1 MRKLTPLLLAV
12 MIAAFAGIVVMRYK
26 TPPPDPVVAIKDAKG
41 KPEGKDPKGGKDGKV
56 EAKASGTGSG
66 GSAATEAKDA
76 KPALA
81 RPLRTIALGWE
92 FLAPGV
98 ISNDTTGGKPSA
110 FKMKNLEVSF
120 SNATTIEEVE
130 SALAKG
136 GADAT
141 GADIAI
147 MPLSTFVGSY
157 ERLRALSPEVVF
169 VIGWSRGREALYG
182 TTANALAKLPATGP
196 VKLAATGGRP
206 ETFLALFMLDL
217 AGVPASR
224 VELVQP
230 GAPAPVSAMFGS
242 AKLRP
247 IGKLLLTSADTP
259 HLIPIVAVAPH
270 GLVTTHAQQL
280 EDWSRV
286 WLDGVTKLQTDVPAG
301 ARLVAGQ
308 SGAPPVVGI
317 IEALGQVE
325 FASLRE
331 NAIAAGL
338 SGRGQLTLDENFRTT
353 WRIYR
358 DAGMLT
364 TPAPEVA
371 PIYPG
376 TITALVRLDPAEAK
390 QPPRP
395 TTTVTTV
402 TRPEVLL
409 VARGPVATKPNAD
422 AWIARVGFLA
432 SVFDRL
438 PLRVGIKDNGK
449 LAQQVADA
457 AREQFNLRPEQIVV
471 AKTATGQTIEVLS
484 AP

>member
-1 MRKLTPLLLAV
+1 MRKLTPILLAV
-12 MIAAFAGIVVMRYK
+12 MIAAFVGIVAMRYK
-26 TPPPDPVVAIKDAKG
+26 TPPAPPVVAK
-41 KPEGKDPKGGKDGKV
+41 
-56 EAKASGTGSG
+56 T
-66 GSAATEAKDA
+66 DA
-76 KPALA
+76 KPGGKPDGKSEGKTDAKAVGSGSGSATVDAKETKPAPLS
-81 RPLRTIALGWE
+81 RPLRAVALGWE

-98 ISNDTTGGKPSA
+98 VANDTTGGKASA
-110 FKMKNLEVSF
+110 FKAKNLDVSF
-120 SNATTIEEVE
+120 ANASTIEEIE

-136 GADAT
+136 GAEAT

-147 MPLSTFVGSY
+147 MPLSSFVGSY
-157 ERLRALSPEVVF
+157 ERLRALTPEVVF

-182 TTANALAKLPATGP
+182 TTATALAKLPATGT
-196 VKLAATGGRP
+196 VKLAATAGRP
-206 ETFLALFMLDL
+206 ESFFALFMLDL

-230 GAPAPVSAMFGS
+230 GAAAPLSAMFRS

-247 IGKLLLTSADTP
+247 VGKLLVTSADTP
-259 HLIPIVAVAPH
+259 HLVPIVAVVPH
-270 GLVTTHAQQL
+270 GLITTHAAQL
-280 EDWSRV
+280 EEWARI

-301 ARLVAGQ
+301 ARLVAAQ
-308 SGAPPVVGI
+308 PGAPPVVGI
-317 IEALGQVE
+317 IEGLGQIE

-358 DAGMLT
+358 DAGLLT
-364 TPAPEVA
+364 TPPPEVA
-371 PIYPG
+371 PLYPG
-376 TITALVRLDPAEAK
+376 TITALVRMDPAEA
-390 QPPRP
+390 QTARPPTAAPATDKRP
-395 TTTVTTV
+395 A
-402 TRPEVLL
+402 VLL
-409 VARGPVATKPNAD
+409 VARGPVVAKPDAD

-438 PLRVGIKDNGK
+438 PLRIAMKDNPK

-457 AREQFNLRPEQIVV
+457 AREQFNLRAGQVV
-471 AKTATGQTIEVLS
+471 AGKGANTVEVLS